1 MSCRL
6 IISPVTKQEETSIL
20 WNEIRSVSTSDN
32 QADEI
37 YNETTSEPFIERFGN
52 WVEEPESIDKSKVN
66 SLGEPLL
73 TEEVRS
79 FIGINSTIVKGPIN
93 YYDEPGFKKR
103 NPNFNPETYVN
114 TVNKFGESKKEFP
127 ELTPTLNEVKPGV
140 EEIFN
145 NNPEL
150 AEIGS
155 VMDYQEY
162 LDSIFPFSKVK
173 DIVYHGTPYKFDK
186 FIGVSF
192 FSNSFDEAEELG
204 IQRFFH
210 NELTSKEKQELT
222 MRQYKPG
229 GAYSAFQ
236 GAMFNYYVEKN
247 KRGYKES
254 DYEDAYEYIKESGI
268 LDRFLGKVGVVA
280 AIINAENLTESD
292 KPIHKGDLTEKT
304 KNNEVIKGKDLMP
317 SLGYKRDDTVY
328 AVFEPEQIH
337 ILGSKQDIDG
347 FKNWVGTQDVMLQT
361 ENEDLTPSKAS
372 PKTIERV
379 KEWLS
384 RIGVDIKALDTA
396 RYKGIN
402 GVADILNNIIEIAE
416 GKTNEALTEEA
427 MHFAVEIMEI
437 TNPALYKKMLSK
449 IGNYQI
455 YKNLL
460 ADETYV
466 KQFTKQGKL
475 DVIGMKKEAIGK
487 VLAETII
494 RQEQEGIEKPE
505 FLEQSKNWWQQ
516 IVEWFKGLVNIAGY
530 NPFEEAIEGLN
541 NIGTV
546 ESLKN
551 RQELVKLGKRV
562 EAIQSS
568 ETSLFQD
575 EINKALDNKDYRAAI
590 SLIANQLTP
599 ETFQTVV
606 DRNLNGD
613 TKLGQDIQDFARV
626 YLQTA
631 PENPTADTAMATL
644 KKILADYKVVKHTD
658 TVDPDD
664 ESNNSYYTA
673 VIAGKEKKSDR
684 TTEWAKRENL
694 KKTGGKDYMKER
706 AKDPIL
712 KMQDT
717 IKALEEVF
725 KVFLKEDGTIK
736 GEDEVDLSLLPA
748 AKSAEL
754 KAVETYL
761 LGDTRKGING
771 FLFQFEAGTKLFT
784 EQMIF
789 NPNAKNEKGEL
800 VGRAG
805 TIDLIAFLP
814 TGKVKVYDWKFMG
827 YTPDKLDQ
835 APQKKSQ
842 HALQLADYKR
852 TLKETL
858 GIKDIELQTVPF
870 GVVYKMKTV
879 DGKQI
884 PTVKSVVIGSLD
896 MRQEENTFLLPV
908 VPEDQ
913 STGNKDVDQLV
924 RALKAH
930 YKKLYDKPVG
940 PEGERYIKIQGLNQ
954 LSVAIRNLQVALNFK
969 PLVAEA
975 VTFKQNILETI
986 DKYKELDVA
995 TFEKEDI
1002 NKQINE
1008 LLDLLK
1014 SAETYSN
1021 LDKAFISVYG
1031 EENLDKDAATSLKN
1045 LSAASSAA
1053 RNSKKELTDL
1063 LKKYVAHAALQQGF
1077 SPTEVLS
1084 ATKEV
1089 QGIINSFLEGT
1100 KLPNATMN
1108 LAAKIVLEARSNDKR
1123 LVAAEIEKFGKI
1135 YTELQKAYPSNPF
1148 KAISEGH
1155 ELIRKTK
1162 KEFWDALRDAYENE
1176 DANFILANVDEK
1188 KLRDLVADL
1197 IEKRFKQIEETV
1209 YTTDEKENREQKESH
1224 RNRVIKDFDIF
1235 RGKGFEGFQNRS
1247 FQALVKE
1254 AIIEENHYT
1263 EEFKKLSGP
1272 ALDMYNFIFE
1282 LNRRAFKQGYLGQG
1296 NSMRFFPFVLGTT
1309 LERLEQSKNI
1319 LSGAYSS
1326 LSDAFTVQKDE
1337 GVEYG
1342 KIDPETGKLAKS
1354 IPKFFTQK
1362 GDKEGREDELSTD
1375 LLKVIPL
1382 YIRALQEYETSK
1394 DLEMTLLAMHTVEKA
1409 KGHFEAK
1416 DGKVVFEGDV
1426 PKVFDSNEVNA
1437 AVLEVMTDDAI
1448 YGMRQDTDTLIDTA
1462 VSKTTKGTEEDKLR
1476 RSMSVKKSIQQAN
1489 TYTQGLAVGLK
1500 LLVAIPNF
1508 VGAFMQSVVNAGL
1521 YYTVA
1526 DYHKNFAKVVGSIF
1540 TGKEGN
1546 VVKGLIDLIIPLNE
1560 DIVKE
1565 GQKKIAWK
1573 QSPLKWL
1580 SVWSFQDVLM
1590 STNRIGDVAHQL
1602 TNAYSWLENSMVV
1615 DGKIE
1620 NIRQYVQKKNA
1631 KRYENSA
1638 TLSQVEK
1645 DMEAEIK
1652 TLKETKSLPK
1662 IATFNKDGI
1671 VEIPGVAQEEISRYR
1686 TKVTEYG
1693 RYITGQMSSENKAQY
1708 RRNILAQSFM
1718 MFKNWIPKQ
1727 VSLRAMDIK
1736 KDPVLGQWEYGRTR
1750 LFAKTIMHVGF
1761 TKINKIKDIINATPE
1776 GIAIMQEMLEQKR
1789 EAYYQKT
1796 GLELQITESEFF
1808 DMMRKELRAEMKEL
1822 AILVSVIGLVVA
1834 AKVAQPPEEE
1844 DDLTKNRY
1852 KFWAKAIN
1860 KISDEMWFYYNPTSA
1875 ESITRGSVAPSLGLL
1890 SKVSKVFYSFGK
1902 ETAGYVTENEEWQ
1915 KEAYPQKYF
1924 FDIMPFASQF
1934 QKEILPIVFPEEA
1947 KERGIRTSAE
1957 ARAMR

>member
-1 MSCRL
+1 MSCR
-6 IISPVTKQEETSIL
+6 IISSPTTGKEETSIL
-20 WNEIRSVSTSDN
+20 WNEIRDIVASDE
-32 QADEI
+32 QADVAYSNIVTE
-37 YNETTSEPFIERFGN
+37 EFVEVFGN

-66 SLGEPLL
+66 SVGEPLL

-114 TVNKFGESKKEFP
+114 TVNKFGESKQEFP
-127 ELTPTLNEVKPGV
+127 ELTPTL
-140 EEIFN
+140 EE
-145 NNPEL
+145 
-150 AEIGS
+150 G
-155 VMDYQEY
+155 
-162 LDSIFPFSKVK
+162 
-173 DIVYHGTPYKFDK
+173 
-186 FIGVSF
+186 
-192 FSNSFDEAEELG
+192 
-204 IQRFFH
+204 
-210 NELTSKEKQELT
+210 
-222 MRQYKPG
+222 
-229 GAYSAFQ
+229 
-236 GAMFNYYVEKN
+236 
-247 KRGYKES
+247 
-254 DYEDAYEYIKESGI
+254 
-268 LDRFLGKVGVVA
+268 
-280 AIINAENLTESD
+280 
-292 KPIHKGDLTEKT
+292 
-304 KNNEVIKGKDLMP
+304 
-317 SLGYKRDDTVY
+317 
-328 AVFEPEQIH
+328 
-337 ILGSKQDIDG
+337 
-347 FKNWVGTQDVMLQT
+347 VMLQT

-372 PKTIERV
+372 PETIERV

-427 MHFAVEIMEI
+427 MHFAVEILEI

-455 YKNLL
+455 YKNLSV
-460 ADETYV
+460 DETYI

-487 VLAETII
+487 VLAETLI
-494 RQEQEGIEKPE
+494 RQEQEGVEKPE
-505 FLEQSKNWWQQ
+505 FLEQSKSWWQQ
-516 IVEWFKGLVNIAGY
+516 IVEWFKGLINQAGY
-530 NPFEEAIEGLN
+530 NPFEKAIEGLN

-568 ETSLFQD
+568 ETGVFQD

-599 ETFQTVV
+599 ETFQTVI
-606 DRNLNGD
+606 DKNLNGD

-631 PENPTADTAMATL
+631 PENPTADAIIAAI
-644 KKILADYKVVKHTD
+644 KKIRADYKVVKHSD
-658 TVDPDD
+658 TVDPED
-664 ESNNSYYTA
+664 ENNNSYYTA
-673 VIAGKEKKSDR
+673 VINGVEKKTDR

-717 IKALEEVF
+717 AKALTGTKLHNFIEETI
-725 KVFLKEDGTIK
+725 KVFLRDDGTIMN
-736 GEDEVDLSLLPA
+736 EDEADLSLLPETKGPVLNA
-748 AKSAEL
+748 IQ
-754 KAVETYL
+754 TYL
-761 LGDTRKGING
+761 LGDPRKGING
-771 FLFQFEAGTKLFT
+771 FLFQFPAGTKILT
-784 EQMIF
+784 EEIIF
-789 NPNAKNEKGEL
+789 NPNAKNEKGEV

-805 TIDLIAFLP
+805 TVDLMVFLP
-814 TGKVKVYDWKFMG
+814 DGKVKVYDWKFMG
-827 YTPDKLDQ
+827 FTPDKIDQ
-835 APQKKSQ
+835 APQKKTQ
-842 HALQLADYKR
+842 HALQLADYRR
-852 TLKETL
+852 TMKESF
-858 GIKDIELQTVPF
+858 GVKDIELQTVPF
-870 GVVYKMKTV
+870 GAVYKMKDV
-879 DGKQI
+879 DGKKV
-884 PTVKSVVIGSLD
+884 PVLKSVVTGNINI
-896 MRQEENTFLLPV
+896 RNEENTFLLPV

-913 STGNKDVDQLV
+913 SSGNKDVDNLV
-924 RALKAH
+924 KALKAH

-969 PLVAEA
+969 PLEAEA
-975 VTFKQNILETI
+975 VTFKKNILETI
-986 DKYKELDVA
+986 DKYKEIDVSGL
-995 TFEKEDI
+995 EKEDI

-1014 SAETYSN
+1014 SADTYSN
-1021 LDKAFISVYG
+1021 LDKAFISEYG
-1031 EENLDKDAATSLKN
+1031 EDNLGKDETLLLKN

-1053 RNSKKELTDL
+1053 KNSKKELTDL
-1063 LKKYVAHAALQQGF
+1063 LKKYVAQAAIEQGF

-1123 LVAAEIEKFGKI
+1123 LIAAEIEKFGKI
-1135 YTELQKAYPSNPF
+1135 YTELQKAHPSDPF
-1148 KAISEGH
+1148 KAIGDGH

-1162 KEFWDALRDAYENE
+1162 AEFWKALSDAYENE
-1176 DANFILANVDEK
+1176 NANFILENVDQEK
-1188 KLRDLVADL
+1188 LKKSIADL
-1197 IEKRFKQIEETV
+1197 IEKRFEQIENTI
-1209 YTTDEKENREQKESH
+1209 YTTDEKENRKRKEEH
-1224 RNRVIKDFDIF
+1224 RLRTIKDFDFF
-1235 RGKGFEGFQNRS
+1235 RGRGFEGFQNRT
-1247 FQALVKE
+1247 FQNLVKQ
-1254 AIIEENHYT
+1254 AVIEEKHYT

-1309 LERLEQSKNI
+1309 LERLQQSDNI
-1319 LSGAYSS
+1319 LTGAYSS
-1326 LSDAFTVQKDE
+1326 LSDAFTVQKDDTI
-1337 GVEYG
+1337 EYG
-1342 KIDPETGKLAKS
+1342 QIDPETGKLAKS
-1354 IPKFFTQK
+1354 IPKFFTKK
-1362 GDKEGREDELSTD
+1362 GDKEGKENELSTD

-1409 KGHFEAK
+1409 KGHFEVK
-1416 DGKVVFEGDV
+1416 NNKVVFEGDV
-1426 PKVFDSNEVNA
+1426 PKVFDSNEANA

-1448 YGMRQDTDTLIDTA
+1448 YGIRQEADTLLDT
-1462 VSKTTKGTEEDKLR
+1462 VISKTSKGTEEEKQR
-1476 RSMSVKKSIQQAN
+1476 RAMSAKKTIQQTNA
-1489 TYTQGLAVGLK
+1489 YTQGLAVGLK
-1500 LLVAIPNF
+1500 VLVAIPNF

-1526 DYHKNFAKVVGSIF
+1526 DYNRNFGNVVGSIF

-1546 VVKGLIDLIIPLNE
+1546 VMKGLLDLVIPLNE

-1565 GQKKIAWK
+1565 GQKKIAAK

-1590 STNRIGDVAHQL
+1590 STNRIGDIAHQL
-1602 TNAYSWLENSMVV
+1602 TNAYSWLDNSMVV

-1631 KRYENSA
+1631 KRYENPS
-1638 TLSQVEK
+1638 TLAQVEK
-1645 DMEAEIK
+1645 DMEEEVK
-1652 TLKETKSLPK
+1652 TLKQTKSLPK

-1671 VEIPGVAQEEISRYR
+1671 LEIPGVTEEEISRYR

-1693 RYITGQMSSENKAQY
+1693 RYITGQMSTENKAQY

-1750 LFAKTIMHVGF
+1750 LFAKTIMHIGF

-1776 GIAIMQEMLEQKR
+1776 GIAIMQAMLEQKR
-1789 EAYYQKT
+1789 EDYYQKT

-1808 DMMRKELRAEMKEL
+1808 DMMRKELQAEMKEL
-1822 AILVSVIGLVVA
+1822 AILVSVIALVVA

-1844 DDLTKNRY
+1844 EDLLKNRY

-1890 SKVSKVFYSFGK
+1890 SKVTKVFTSFGK
-1902 ETAGYVTENEEWQ
+1902 ETTGYILEDEKMQ

-1924 FDIMPFASQF
+1924 FNIVPFASQF
-1934 QKEILPIVFPEEA
+1934 QNEILPIVFPEEA